1 MRSGW
6 LVVAGKIAIVS
17 VRLLYLIMVR
27 AFGWLVLLSRS
38 QAFKDS
44 EIMTLRHE
52 VVVLR
57 RQVAWPKPD
66 WAAAAGPIPEDSLSY
81 PTLDVSAGP
90 RPAEHRRAIPTRAY
104 EAGSGARRHHPAP
117 AHRPHPP
124 RPPPSAV
131 GRTHSS
137 RRNRQPSGQADRARS
152 QPGNGASS
160 PQPTSGITATLSA
173 YFGAINA
180 RNYQVAWSEL
190 SAANRAANPYPQFA
204 AGLSTTTV
212 QNVYLHG
219 IAAGS
224 SLGPI
229 SRL

>member
-124 RPPPSAV
+124 RPPFRGGPHALLPPAATGSPA
-131 GRTHSS
+131 GKRT
-137 RRNRQPSGQADRARS
+137 ARARS
-152 QPGNGASS
+152 RETG
-160 PQPTSGITATLSA
+160 L
-173 YFGAINA
+173 A
-180 RNYQVAWSEL
+180 R
-190 SAANRAANPYPQFA
+190 R
-204 AGLSTTTV
+204 
-212 QNVYLHG
+212 
-219 IAAGS
+219 
-224 SLGPI
+224 
-229 SRL
+229 SRPVG